1 MVILTAFFF
10 VLYLSLPS
18 LKHLLISEMVR
29 RINAIALLYAGVL
42 SLHALFIQSIG
53 SGIGV
58 FSGLFQVNIL
68 SNLFAF
74 FILLVG
80 SIIIFL
86 WLNFYKMGIKNITYN
101 YIENN
106 LKSNNFNLIILFNI
120 IVFFY

>member
-1 MVILTAFFF
+1 
-10 VLYLSLPS
+10 
-18 LKHLLISEMVR
+18 MVR